1 MSMIESAAIQTMV
14 KIMESLPEPTRN
26 QVVDLVR
33 EYVAD
38 LEDEAIWDA
47 QFEQTEAKP
56 EKDNPC
62 PASKKEVIRRKTA
75 TSKQASSRRL

>member
-14 KIMESLPEPTRN
+14 KIMESRPEPTRN

-33 EYVAD
+33 EYLAD

-47 QFEQTEAKP
+47 RFEQTEAKP

-62 PASKKEVIRRKTA
+62 PASQKGSHTA
-75 TSKQASSRRL
+75 QDSH